1 VDVSE
6 TVDRDVRL
14 CVYRRFLED
23 GRPPSA
29 LDVAD
34 ELGLSLEETEG
45 SFLRLEAGHVLV
57 FLPGTLDVWMANPLS
72 AVPTGFWVETPH
84 GDYWGSC
91 VWDAFG
97 VVAMLGGDGTVSTSC
112 PDCDEPM
119 ELRVESWELQ
129 PSDGVA
135 HFSVPA
141 RRWWDDIGFT

>member
-1 VDVSE
+1 VDASE

-14 CVYRRFLED
+14 CVYRRFLKD

-45 SFLRLEAGHVLV
+45 SFRRLEAGHVLV

-97 VVAMLGGDGTVSTSC
+97 IVAMLGGDGSVSTSC

-119 ELRVESWELQ
+119 ELRVGGWELR
-129 PSDGVA
+129 PADGVA